1 MTAFTG
7 RIGLINAT
15 WAIAQAEQRTASP
28 APAGPDYR
36 S

>member
-15 WAIAQAEQRTASP
+15 WAIAQQHTASP
-28 APAGPDYR
+28 AAAGPDYR